1 MIKIIVIL
9 IIFLVH
15 IEPDSVLTSNIDLS
29 RLEENL
35 LYSYLKN
42 QTNLKLFYNK
52 LIESNGV
59 DDLIYVRHKITDED
73 IKQDTIENKCFQST
87 NDLLNALNITRINEN
102 TTLTRTDVKQLTPT
116 LVNVKFNEGCLK
128 QQGTT
133 KWKNILVGLISVSII
148 NLAALFS
155 AIILPFRKRPAF
167 KWLLTTFIGLAVGTL
182 LGTGIFHLIPM
193 AFSIEDYDK
202 DLTFLTKALIT
213 TIVIY
218 LFYMRDQIF
227 ETFLH
232 IETPILQQKNTKS
245 LRENLRTMKPIGWM
259 ILLSDLLH
267 GFIDGLTIGA
277 IAIVSISECLR
288 MMVPIVCEE
297 FSHKLGDA
305 AVLLSSGLPIK
316 QALLMNF
323 LSSCGCYPGELE
335 NFHPWICAL
344 AGGMFVYIGLADM
357 IPELISMG
365 HEIEKDHA
373 TSNKPITRILKLKIL
388 LCQNMG
394 VIFGEVEN
402 FHPWICALAGGMFVY
417 IGLADMI
424 PELISMGHEIEK
436 DHAMTNKPITRILKL
451 KILLCQNMGV
461 IFGIA
466 VMFLLAKYG
475 ETLSHYF

>member
-1 MIKIIVIL
+1 
-9 IIFLVH
+9 
-15 IEPDSVLTSNIDLS
+15 
-29 RLEENL
+29 
-35 LYSYLKN
+35 
-42 QTNLKLFYNK
+42 YNK
-52 LIESNGV
+52 LIESNDV
-59 DDLIYVRHKITDED
+59 DDLTYIRHKITDED
-73 IKQDTIENKCFQST
+73 IKQGTIENKCFQST
-87 NDLLNALNITRINEN
+87 DDLLNALNITRIDEN
-102 TTLTRTDVKQLTPT
+102 TNLTRTDVKQLTPT
-116 LVNVKFNEGCLK
+116 LVHVKFNEGCLK
-128 QQGTT
+128 QKGTT
-133 KWKNILVGLISVSII
+133 KWKHILVGLISVSII

-155 AIILPFRKRPAF
+155 AIILPFRKKSAF

-202 DLTFLTKALIT
+202 DLTFLTKGLLT

-232 IETPILQQKNTKS
+232 IEAPVLQQKNTKS
-245 LRENLRTMKPIGWM
+245 LRENLKTMKPIGWM

-277 IAIVSISECLR
+277 IAIVSISDCLR

-323 LSSCGCYPGELE
+323 LSSCGCYPG
-335 NFHPWICAL
+335 F
-344 AGGMFVYIGLADM
+344 
-357 IPELISMG
+357 
-365 HEIEKDHA
+365 
-373 TSNKPITRILKLKIL
+373 ILGAKL
-388 LCQNMG
+388 
-394 VIFGEVEN
+394 GEVEN

-417 IGLADMI
+417 IGLADMV

-436 DHAMTNKPITRILKL
+436 DYATANLPITRILKL
-451 KILLCQNMGV
+451 KILLSQNMGV
-461 IFGIA
+461 ILGIA
-466 VMFLLAKYG
+466 IMFLLAKYG
-475 ETLSHYF
+475 EILSQYF

>member
-15 IEPDSVLTSNIDLS
+15 IEPDSVLTSNIDLD

-102 TTLTRTDVKQLTPT
+102 TTLTRIDVKQLTPT

-232 IETPILQQKNTKS
+232 IETVISNHSHGDEDISPILQQKNTKS

-323 LSSCGCYPGELE
+323 LSSCGCYPGE
-335 NFHPWICAL
+335 
-344 AGGMFVYIGLADM
+344 
-357 IPELISMG
+357 
-365 HEIEKDHA
+365 
-373 TSNKPITRILKLKIL
+373 
-388 LCQNMG
+388 
-394 VIFGEVEN
+394 VEN

>member
-1 MIKIIVIL
+1 MVKIIVIL
-9 IIFLVH
+9 IAFLVH
-15 IEPDSVLTSNIDLS
+15 IELNSVLTLNIELS

-35 LYSYLKN
+35 LYSHLKN

-52 LIESNGV
+52 LIESNDV
-59 DDLIYVRHKITDED
+59 DDLTYIRHKITDED
-73 IKQDTIENKCFQST
+73 IKQGTIENKCFQST
-87 NDLLNALNITRINEN
+87 DDLLNALNITRIDEN
-102 TTLTRTDVKQLTPT
+102 TNLTRTDVKQLTPT
-116 LVNVKFNEGCLK
+116 LVHVKFNEGCLK
-128 QQGTT
+128 QKGTT
-133 KWKNILVGLISVSII
+133 KWKHILVGLISVSII

-155 AIILPFRKRPAF
+155 AIILPFRKKSAF

-202 DLTFLTKALIT
+202 DLTFLTKGLLT

-232 IETPILQQKNTKS
+232 IEAPVLQQKNTKS
-245 LRENLRTMKPIGWM
+245 LRENLKTMKPIGWM

-277 IAIVSISECLR
+277 IAIVSISDCLR

-323 LSSCGCYPGELE
+323 LSSCGCYPG
-335 NFHPWICAL
+335 F
-344 AGGMFVYIGLADM
+344 
-357 IPELISMG
+357 
-365 HEIEKDHA
+365 
-373 TSNKPITRILKLKIL
+373 ILGAKL
-388 LCQNMG
+388 
-394 VIFGEVEN
+394 GEVEN

-417 IGLADMI
+417 IGLADMV

-436 DHAMTNKPITRILKL
+436 DYATANLPITRILKL
-451 KILLCQNMGV
+451 KILLSQNMGV
-461 IFGIA
+461 ILGIA
-466 VMFLLAKYG
+466 IMFLLAKYG
-475 ETLSHYF
+475 EILSQYF

>member
-1 MIKIIVIL
+1 MIKITVIFL
-9 IIFLVH
+9 AFLVH
-15 IEPDSVLTSNIDLS
+15 IEADSVSTLNIELS

-35 LYSYLKN
+35 VYSHLKN
-42 QTNLKLFYNK
+42 QTNLKLFYNE

-59 DDLIYVRHKITDED
+59 DDLAYIRHTITNKD
-73 IKQDTIENKCFQST
+73 IEQGTIKNKCFQST
-87 NDLLNALNITRINEN
+87 DDLLNALNITRIDESTN
-102 TTLTRTDVKQLTPT
+102 LTRTDIKQVTPT

-128 QQGTT
+128 LQGTT

-148 NLAALFS
+148 NLSALFS
-155 AIILPFRKRPAF
+155 AIILPFRNKPAF
-167 KWLLTTFIGLAVGTL
+167 KWILTTFIGLAVGTL

-202 DLTFLTKALIT
+202 DLTFLTKALVT

-232 IETPILQQKNTKS
+232 VETVIDTHSHGDEDISPILRQKNTKS
-245 LRENLRTMKPIGWM
+245 LRENLKTMKPIGWM
-259 ILLSDLLH
+259 ILISDSLH

-277 IAIVSISECLR
+277 IAVISISECLR

-323 LSSCGCYPGELE
+323 LSACGCYPGFIIGAKLGELE

-344 AGGMFVYIGLADM
+344 AGGMFVYIGLTDM

-365 HEIEKDHA
+365 HEIEKDNA
-373 TSNKPITRILKLKIL
+373 IANRPVTNMLKLKIL
-388 LCQNMG
+388 FSQNMG
-394 VIFGEVEN
+394 VV
-402 FHPWICALAGGMFVY
+402 L
-417 IGLADMI
+417 
-424 PELISMGHEIEK
+424 
-436 DHAMTNKPITRILKL
+436 
-451 KILLCQNMGV
+451 
-461 IFGIA
+461 GIA
-466 VMFLLAKYG
+466 IMFLLAKYG
-475 ETLSHYF
+475 ETLSQYF

>member
-1 MIKIIVIL
+1 MVKIIVIL
-9 IIFLVH
+9 IAFLVH
-15 IEPDSVLTSNIDLS
+15 IELNSVLTLNIELS

-35 LYSYLKN
+35 LYSHLKN

-52 LIESNGV
+52 LIESNDV
-59 DDLIYVRHKITDED
+59 DDLTYIRHKITDED
-73 IKQDTIENKCFQST
+73 IKQGTIENKCFQST
-87 NDLLNALNITRINEN
+87 DDLLNALNITRIDEN
-102 TTLTRTDVKQLTPT
+102 TNLTRTDVKQLTPT
-116 LVNVKFNEGCLK
+116 LVHVKFNEGCLK
-128 QQGTT
+128 QKGTT
-133 KWKNILVGLISVSII
+133 KWKHILVGLISVSII

-155 AIILPFRKRPAF
+155 AIILPFRKKSAF

-202 DLTFLTKALIT
+202 DLTFLTKGLLT

-232 IETPILQQKNTKS
+232 IEAPVLQQKNTKS
-245 LRENLRTMKPIGWM
+245 LRENLKTMKPIGWM

-277 IAIVSISECLR
+277 IAIVSISDCLR

-323 LSSCGCYPGELE
+323 LSSCGCYPG
-335 NFHPWICAL
+335 F
-344 AGGMFVYIGLADM
+344 
-357 IPELISMG
+357 
-365 HEIEKDHA
+365 
-373 TSNKPITRILKLKIL
+373 ILGAKL
-388 LCQNMG
+388 
-394 VIFGEVEN
+394 GEVEN

-417 IGLADMI
+417 IGLADMV

-436 DHAMTNKPITRILKL
+436 DYATANLPITRILKL
-451 KILLCQNMGV
+451 KILLSQNIGV
-461 IFGIA
+461 ILGMAI
-466 VMFLLAKYG
+466 MFLLAKYG
-475 ETLSHYF
+475 EILSQYF